1 MVLAKI
7 TTCVASMF
15 GKRVEFVLFLK
26 SFNWTNY
33 LQREFSD
40 EDRLKSIVYD
50 K

>member
-7 TTCVASMF
+7 TTCVVSKF

-26 SFNWTNY
+26 SFNWINY